1 MFYCILGGETFKM
14 LGIRVVKPF
23 ILGERGLLE
32 CDYDL
37 EESEV
42 YSVKWYKD
50 GYEFYRFLPRM
61 EHQTAVFSVP
71 GVKVDQG
78 EPSMKSVEVSM
89 ITRHTGGIYSC
100 EVISTNGPEFNTGLS
115 EARVIVTGMQDLSF
129 TLVIISIP
137 SYSLWSLYFWC
148 ILFL

>member
-1 MFYCILGGETFKM
+1 M

-23 ILGERGLLE
+23 ILGEGGLLE

-50 GYEFYRFLPRM
+50 GNEFYRFLPRM

-78 EPSMKSVEVSM
+78 MSSMKSVVVSM
-89 ITRHTGGIYSC
+89 ITRDAGGIYSC

-115 EARVIVTGMQDLSF
+115 EARVIVTGMQYL
-129 TLVIISIP
+129 
-137 SYSLWSLYFWC
+137 
-148 ILFL
+148 